1 MHEPSMRGY
10 FGIGAERISKAM
22 NLGTLMRTAHAF
34 GASFAFVVDATYAV
48 REAKSDTS
56 EAAGQLPI
64 YDVPDA
70 ASLHLPKQC
79 RLIGVELS
87 DDAVDLPTFR
97 HPPQAAYVL
106 GPERGVLSDAM
117 LARCAH
123 VVRIP
128 TRFCVNLG
136 VAGAIVMYDR
146 MLSLG
151 RFPERPVRPGGPGE
165 AQPAHT
171 HGGPRRRRL
180 P

>member
-1 MHEPSMRGY
+1 MHGFEMRGY

-34 GASFAFVVDATYAV
+34 GAAFAFVVDATYAV
-48 REAKSDTS
+48 RQAKSDTS
-56 EAAGQLPI
+56 EAAGQMPI

-70 ASLHLPKQC
+70 ASLHLPKKC
-79 RLIGVELS
+79 RLIGVELT
-87 DDAVDLPTFR
+87 DEAVDLPSFR
-97 HPPQAAYVL
+97 HPRQAAYVL
-106 GPERGVLSDAM
+106 GPERGELSADM
-117 LARCAH
+117 QARCDH

-146 MLSLG
+146 LLSLG
-151 RFPERPVRPGGPGE
+151 RFAERPVQSGGAAAAPHLHVQG
-165 AQPAHT
+165 A
-171 HGGPRRRRL
+171 PRRRRL

>member
-70 ASLHLPKQC
+70 AALRLPKKC
-79 RLIGVELS
+79 RLIGIELT
-87 DDAVDLPTFR
+87 DEAIDLPTFR

-106 GPERGVLSDAM
+106 GPERGALSDAM
-117 LARCAH
+117 QARCSH

-151 RFPERPVRPGGPGE
+151 RFAERPVRPGAPGE
-165 AQPAHT
+165 PAPDHV